1 MADSYIRI
9 LGIDPGSVITGYG
22 VIESDGVHSVYLA
35 HGHLNV
41 QGEDFPQRLGYIFSQ
56 IRNVV
61 AEWQPRECA
70 VEQVFM
76 SKNAMS
82 ALKLGQAR
90 GAAICAVVD
99 SGIGICEYAPRRIK
113 QCVTGTGG
121 ASKQQIQHMVGVLLN
136 IRDNLQA
143 DAADGLA
150 VALCHAHSRNHKLA
164 KQQAR

>member
-1 MADSYIRI
+1 VANSYIRI

-22 VIESDGVHSVYLA
+22 IIESDGVHSVYLT
-35 HGHLNV
+35 HGHLKV
-41 QGEDFPQRLGYIFSQ
+41 QGEEFPQRLGTIFSH
-56 IRNVV
+56 IRDVV

-99 SGIGICEYAPRRIK
+99 AGIGISEYAPRRIK
-113 QCVTGTGG
+113 QCVSGTGA

-164 KQQAR
+164 EQQAR